1 MCKQQQV
8 RGFGS
13 LDSSTPASPVLLSG
27 DFHVSVQVQ
36 PVIQPAASAVLSTPD
51 ILRELVQQLSVQP
64 EAASEV
70 APVTDESDIVAAQ
83 AASLVSARQAMQLMA
98 ELLEQANAGAA
109 ANSTDATSQ
118 ASVPISAAAVQ
129 AAPPHCSAGR
139 AAQQQLSISQC
150 SDHTNAAAGNTF
162 SAFRGGQMLKA
173 LRLLLSLSS
182 LIMPELESPSVR
194 LT

>member
-129 AAPPHCSAGR
+129 AAPPIAVQAGQPSNSSVSHNAQTTQTLQQVIPSLHSEEDRCSRHCA
-139 AAQQQLSISQC
+139 C
-150 SDHTNAAAGNTF
+150 CCPCH
-162 SAFRGGQMLKA
+162 
-173 LRLLLSLSS
+173 
-182 LIMPELESPSVR
+182 P
-194 LT
+194 